1 MNAPRVYAD
10 FHSADE
16 KGRLRLG
23 CVGTLQDLSR
33 QRIVL
38 REGLHLTLYSEDL
51 EVEGRVHFSADEN
64 TWVAAVNWDAIR
76 EVEIAKPDNLPSALP
91 KSA

>member
-1 MNAPRVYAD
+1 MNTPRVYAD

-16 KGRLRLG
+16 KGRLRLN
-23 CVGTLQDLSR
+23 CVGTVQDLSQ

-38 REGLHLTLYSEDL
+38 EEGLLLTLYSEDL
-51 EVEGRVHFSADEN
+51 YVEGRVHFSADESI
-64 TWVAAVNWDAIR
+64 WVAVINWDAVH
-76 EVEIAKPDNLPSALP
+76 ETSLAEPDLTLP

>member
-10 FHSADE
+10 FHSADTS
-16 KGRLRLG
+16 GRLRLG

-33 QRIVL
+33 QQIVL
-38 REGLHLTLYSEDL
+38 EEGLRLTLYSENL
-51 EVEGRVHFSADEN
+51 EVEGRVEFSAEESV
-64 TWVAAVNWDAIR
+64 WVAVINWDAID
-76 EVEIAKPDNLPSALP
+76 ETESVSGDLFLP